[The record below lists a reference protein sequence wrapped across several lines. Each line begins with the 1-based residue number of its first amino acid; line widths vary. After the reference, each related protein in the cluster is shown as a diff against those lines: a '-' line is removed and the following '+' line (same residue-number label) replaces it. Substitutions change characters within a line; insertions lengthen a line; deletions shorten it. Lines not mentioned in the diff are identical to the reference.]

1 MTLQKK
7 CNDTTIRSVMRL
19 QKHRNDTTKEV

>member
-7 CNDTTIRSVMRL
+7 CNDTTIRSVMTL
-19 QKHRNDTTKEV
+19 QKHRNDTTTEV